1 MKKTL
6 KYYFLR
12 LCYNV
17 HFEYY
22 GLFAKPEKG
31 EKSYQYHFTPKKYNL
46 FLVILIISPI
56 ILAGV
61 MVYVIFSSL
70 LSIPGEIRR
79 LYNPKRWSSYYQ
91 VVQKGENPS
100 KRKAYENF

>member
-1 MKKTL
+1 MKNTL
-6 KYYFLR
+6 KYLLLR

-17 HFEYY
+17 HFEDY

-31 EKSYQYHFTPKKYNL
+31 EKSYQYHFTPKKVN
-46 FLVILIISPI
+46 LVIILLIISPL

-61 MVYVIFSSL
+61 ILYITISSFL
-70 LSIPGEIRR
+70 AIPGEIRR
-79 LYNPKRWSSYYQ
+79 VYNPKRWSSYYQ
-91 VVQKGENPS
+91 VVQKDEKPS

>member
-1 MKKTL
+1 MKKAL
-6 KYYFLR
+6 KYHFLR

-17 HFEYY
+17 HFENY
-22 GLFAKPEKG
+22 GLFTREEKG
-31 EKSYQYHFTPKKYNL
+31 EKSYQYHFTPKKVNL
-46 FLVILIISPI
+46 AIILLIVSPV

-61 MVYVIFSSL
+61 IVYVAISSV
-70 LSIPGEIRR
+70 LSIPQEIRR

-91 VVQKGENPS
+91 VVQKDEKPS